1 MARVGILVLC
11 LILEKMLSSS
21 LLNIMLAKVSYIAFI
36 MLRYVPSMPT
46 FWSFYYKWVLNFV
59 RRFFCLH

>member
-36 MLRYVPSMPT
+36 MLRYVPSKPT
-46 FWSFYYKWVLNFV
+46 FWRVS
-59 RRFFCLH
+59 